1 VKVEVGDLDRIGAAG
16 VDRRAAVLES
26 ALLTFARFGYRKTSM
41 EAIAREARISRPG
54 LYFLFNSKDEL
65 FRAAVTQALEA
76 DLFAVEAI
84 VNDAARSLPERLLDA
99 FDRWSGRYV
108 GPMTRDITVV
118 IDENAV
124 LLGSVIESAPKR
136 FAELITRAI
145 AAEATKKR
153 RQQAPAVAQTLISAS
168 IGIKH
173 QADDRTT
180 YLQRLDVAIGVLLPD
195 N

>member
-1 VKVEVGDLDRIGAAG
+1 MGAAS

-26 ALLTFARFGYRKTSM
+26 ALLTFARFGYRKASM

-84 VNDAARSLPERLLDA
+84 LNDAARSLPERLLDA

-118 IDENAV
+118 IDENPD
-124 LLGSVIESAPKR
+124 LLGSVTESAPKR

-145 AAEATKKR
+145 AKATKKGQ
-153 RQQAPAVAQTLISAS
+153 QQAPAVAQTLISAS

-173 QADDRTT
+173 QVEDRTT
-180 YLQRLDVAIGVLLPD
+180 YLQRLDVAIGVLLSD